1 MNKVKAEELMGLL
14 FLPMTDI
21 KVIEMLD
28 KLGAEQP
35 IIDETYY
42 ERGRVSVHDEENS
55 GVDFVFSELDGK
67 SLDGEPVLTQIDFSE
82 DYKVTLPFG
91 IDFYDNYNQVCDKIG
106 KKADYCDRQLS
117 AWRQWVLPAINNL
130 EVSITLH
137 FSDDELSTIESIV
150 VSDFEREGI
159 EEDEFIFPCKD

>member
-1 MNKVKAEELMGLL
+1 MNEVKAEELMELL

-21 KVIEMLD
+21 KVVEMLD

-91 IDFYDNYNQVCDKIG
+91 IDFYDTYNQVCDKIG
-106 KKADYCDRQLS
+106 EKADYCFKRLPDT
-117 AWRQWVLPAINNL
+117 RQWIRPSANNI
-130 EVSITLH
+130 EVSVTLH

-150 VSDFEREGI
+150 VSDFDRKSVEKN
-159 EEDEFIFPCKD
+159 EFIFPCKD